1 MKLQQLTDR
10 KIKPKKELTA
20 RRILWANY
28 RAIEGGKTLRY
39 TKYQY
44 SIAKGCTAQAMIKWN
59 KFFVEAEQFSKEEIQ
74 KSKIQRQ
81 KQLKSL

>member
-20 RRILWANY
+20 RRMLWANY
-28 RAIEGGKTLRY
+28 RAIEGGKPLRY
-39 TKYQY
+39 TKHQY

-59 KFFVEAEQFSKEEIQ
+59 KFFIDAEQFSKDEIKESQ
-74 KSKIQRQ
+74 IQRQ
-81 KQLKSL
+81 KQSKSL